1 MPPLPE
7 PVPERTADQR
17 AAAVHELGRVLRSE
31 AFRRSPRS
39 RNFLAYVVAET
50 LAGRGDR
57 LSERTVARRALQH
70 GPAFDGRTDASVRV
84 RATRVRAALHRYYA
98 TEGQGDQ
105 LRIELPPGRYVP
117 VFVPR
122 RQGVDVTPSS
132 VPGVAVLEFTSAG
145 DPTASAIA
153 SSLTDALTNLLTQ
166 SVDVRVV
173 GPTSAR
179 NGDVAATGR
188 MLGVSC
194 VLEGRVTIRN
204 SQARAA
210 ARLVASATDEVLW
223 SFDDVADAAD
233 LGALRAEDTWSRL
246 ITAQVAD
253 AAGVVVR
260 HQLRAPAP
268 PATAHELRAR
278 LAFYSYLESGTA
290 QSVGEAAQALDEA
303 LDAGPRTAALLT
315 MRAAIVN
322 ASLSHDPS
330 LDLTAELQRVVAL
343 VGEALTLDGSYVH
356 AYLVLAAAAGSRRR
370 WQQAV
375 DEAEKAVSLAPDR
388 PSYLVGA
395 GITICAAGNWDRGA
409 ALIERALHL
418 YPSLPGHMHTWL
430 AVRHLVQGDDAAAL
444 GEASLLPTDGYVWG
458 PLYRAM
464 ALSGLG
470 YLDEAREELAEVRR
484 QRPDMAADPGA
495 YLSSRMNLTDEQLSR
510 MVGSIARLA
519 C

>member
-1 MPPLPE
+1 
-7 PVPERTADQR
+7 
-17 AAAVHELGRVLRSE
+17 VHELGRVLRSE

-39 RNFLAYVVAET
+39 RTFLAYVVTET

-84 RATRVRAALHRYYA
+84 RATRVRAALQRYYA
-98 TEGQGDQ
+98 TEGQRDPLQ
-105 LRIELPPGRYVP
+105 IELPPGGYVP

-122 RQGVDVTPSS
+122 RGVELTPSS

-145 DPTASAIA
+145 DPTASAVA
-153 SSLTDALTNLLTQ
+153 SSLTDALTNLLAQ

-173 GPTSAR
+173 GPTSPR
-179 NGDVAATGR
+179 HGDVAATGR
-188 MLGVSC
+188 ALGVSS
-194 VLEGRVTIRN
+194 VLEGRVTI
-204 SQARAA
+204 STGQARAA
-210 ARLVASATDEVLW
+210 ARLVASATGEVLW

-268 PATAHELRAR
+268 PATSHELRAR
-278 LAFYSYLESGTA
+278 LAFYSYLETGTA
-290 QSVGEAAQALDEA
+290 QSVAEAAQALDQA

-315 MRAAIVN
+315 MRAAIIN
-322 ASLSHDPS
+322 ASVSYDPT
-330 LDLTAELQRVVAL
+330 LDLRAELQRVAVL
-343 VGEALTLDGSYVH
+343 VGEALTLDGSYAH
-356 AYLVLAAAAGSRRR
+356 AYLVLAAAAGGHRR
-370 WQQAV
+370 WRQAV
-375 DEAEKAVSLAPDR
+375 EDAEKAVSLAPDR

-395 GITICAAGNWDRGA
+395 GITICAAGEWDRGA

-444 GEASLLPTDGYVWG
+444 AEASLLPTDGFVWG

-495 YLSSRMNLTDEQLSR
+495 YLAGRMNLTDEQLTH

-519 C
+519 G